1 VWETD
6 PRVTLMED
14 AIHHMSPTGGV
25 GVVTAIR
32 DAATLAALLAENGP
46 TKENIATYERG
57 MRETAEMSIRRSVA
71 GGKVLFGQGPLEEAK
86 AVDVW
91 ASN

>member
-1 VWETD
+1 
-6 PRVTLMED
+6 MGD
-14 AIHHMSPTGGV
+14 AIHQMSPTGGV
-25 GVVTAIR
+25 GAVTVIR
-32 DAATLAALLAENGP
+32 DAATLAALLAALLAENGP

-71 GGKVLFGQGPLEEAK
+71 GSKVLFGQGPLEEAK